1 MKPEIIQYCPL
12 MPGLEAALAERFTV
26 HRFFEDKDPE
36 GFLAHHAGAIR
47 GFVTGGHLGLPPDL
61 GAKLPALEIVAING
75 VGFDKVDLNEAKRRG
90 VRVANTPD
98 VLTEDVADLAIGLS
112 IALLRQI
119 VKGDAYVRAGQW
131 LGGDLAL
138 GAKVSRRRFG
148 IFGLG
153 RIGRAIAR
161 RLEGFDAQI
170 AYSDRV
176 KLDVPYDF
184 EDTPQALAARS
195 DVFVVAA
202 AASAE
207 TRNVIDRSV
216 IDAIGP
222 KGIIVNVARGSL
234 VDEPALLA
242 ALKEGRIGGAAL
254 DVFADEPRVPD
265 GFFGLPNVVLTP
277 HMASATGETRQAMAD
292 LVLANLV
299 AHFAGEPLPT
309 ALV

>member
-1 MKPEIIQYCPL
+1 MKPELIQYCPL
-12 MPGLEAALAERFTV
+12 MPRLEAALAERFTV
-26 HRFFEDKDPE
+26 HRFFEEKEQD
-36 GFLAHHAGAIR
+36 GFLAEKAGAIR

-75 VGFDKVDLNEAKRRG
+75 VGFDKVDLVEAKRRNI
-90 VRVANTPD
+90 RVSNTPD

-119 VKGDAYVRAGQW
+119 VAGDAYVRAGRW
-131 LGGDLAL
+131 LGGDLKL

-153 RIGRAIAR
+153 RIGRAVAR

-170 AYSDRV
+170 AYCDRAR
-176 KLDVPYDF
+176 LDVPYDF
-184 EDTPQALAARS
+184 VETPEALAARS
-195 DVFVVAA
+195 DVIVIAA

-207 TRNVIDRSV
+207 TRNVIGRSV
-216 IDAIGP
+216 VDAIGP
-222 KGIIVNVARGSL
+222 KGAIVNVARGSL

-242 ALKEGRIGGAAL
+242 ALQEGRIGGAAL

-265 GFFGLPNVVLTP
+265 PFLGLPNVVLTP
-277 HMASATGETRQAMAD
+277 HMASATIETREAMAD

-299 AHFAGEPLPT
+299 AHFSGAPLPS
-309 ALV
+309 AIV

>member
-1 MKPEIIQYCPL
+1 M
-12 MPGLEAALAERFTV
+12 
-26 HRFFEDKDPE
+26 
-36 GFLAHHAGAIR
+36 
-47 GFVTGGHLGLPPDL
+47 
-61 GAKLPALEIVAING
+61 
-75 VGFDKVDLNEAKRRG
+75 
-90 VRVANTPD
+90 
-98 VLTEDVADLAIGLS
+98 
-112 IALLRQI
+112 
-119 VKGDAYVRAGQW
+119 
-131 LGGDLAL
+131 
-138 GAKVSRRRFG
+138 
-148 IFGLG
+148 
-153 RIGRAIAR
+153 
-161 RLEGFDAQI
+161 
-170 AYSDRV
+170 
-176 KLDVPYDF
+176 PYDF

-242 ALKEGRIGGAAL
+242 ALTEGRIGGAAL